1 MAQPSGLLLGKRKR
15 PEAPLDDSAGVSEQ
29 PLTASKMPKTHTY
42 SSPIGFYGPTT
53 GQLDLVYPFWY
64 QTSSGGGGGTI
75 VPPVNPPLLDPA
87 GPLYVQ
93 NNMLRMRTG
102 APIVV
107 SNGTLGLSYDTSLGL
122 SDQNQLQVNLEPNG
136 PLKATDDGIE
146 LTVDPLTLEVTD
158 WELGVKI
165 DPAGPLDAST
175 DGLTLRTD
183 DTLSLGQDPT
193 THEYELGLKLHPSG
207 PLEVST
213 DGLNLRIDDT
223 LLVEQ
228 DATTHEYELGVHLNP
243 TGPVTADE
251 NGIDLEINTDT
262 LTVTAGAA
270 GGGGELSVLLNPQGA
285 IQTSGSAGIGVAVGS
300 GLQIASNAVSV
311 KPDPA
316 GPISASS
323 TGVTLNYDNS
333 DFTITDGKLTLY
345 KTPAVTSDAYLSSG
359 NSAMTTYTATFATSS
374 HYEYRCSYFLQQ
386 WLRDMLITTSLYIKL
401 DRTQFQNL
409 STDQSAQNAR
419 YFTFWVTSAASTNL
433 STLTTPTITPST
445 VPWNQFLPGV
455 NYSNPTLFDYTVGI
469 GGGVNS
475 IYYEPV
481 SGEIQTFEPVTTGAW
496 ATQTYSPGT
505 VTVCALPV
513 NVRTGSSS
521 SMTMLCFNFR
531 CSNSGIFKTAATDGT
546 LLIGPITYTCP
557 GSRFLN

>member
-29 PLTASKMPKTHTY
+29 PLTASKMPKTRTY

-53 GQLDLVYPFWY
+53 GQLDLVYPFWF
-64 QTSSGGGGGTI
+64 QNSSGGGGGTVI
-75 VPPVNPPLLDPA
+75 PPVNPPLLDPA

-107 SNGTLGLSYDTSLGL
+107 SNGALGLSYDTSLGL

-136 PLKATDDGIE
+136 PLKVTDDGIE

-193 THEYELGLKLHPSG
+193 THEYELGLKLDPSG
-207 PLEVST
+207 PLEASA
-213 DGLNLRIDDT
+213 DGLNLRLDDT

-228 DATTHEYELGVHLNP
+228 DVTTHEYELGVHLNP
-243 TGPVTADE
+243 NGPVTADE

-285 IQTSGSAGIGVAVGS
+285 IRTSGSAGIGVAVGS
-300 GLQIASNAVSV
+300 GLQIASNAVSI

-323 TGVTLNYDNS
+323 TGLTLNYDNS
-333 DFTITDGKLTLY
+333 DFAITDGKLTLY
-345 KTPAVTSDAYLSSG
+345 KTPAVTSDAYLISG
-359 NSAMTTYTATFATSS
+359 NSAMTTYTASFATSS
-374 HYEYRCSYFLQQ
+374 NYQYRCSYFLQQ
-386 WLRDMLITTSLYIKL
+386 WLRDRLVITSLYIKL
-401 DRTQFQNL
+401 DRSQLEYL
-409 STDQSAQNAR
+409 SSDTAAQNAR
-419 YFTFWVTSAASTNL
+419 YFTFWVSSNSLMNL
-433 STLTTPTITPST
+433 SGIDVPVITPST
-445 VPWNQFLPGV
+445 VAWNKFLPDV
-455 NYSNPTLFDYTVGI
+455 NYTNPPPFNFNT
-469 GGGVNS
+469 S
-475 IYYEPV
+475 IYFEPP
-481 SGEIQTFEPVTTGAW
+481 SGEILTFNPVTTGDW
-496 ATQTYSPGT
+496 NTPTYSPGT
-505 VTVCALPV
+505 VSVCVLPV
-513 NVRTGSSS
+513 NVQASTG
-521 SMTMLCFNFR
+521 TLQTLLCFNFR
-531 CSNSGIFKTAATDGT
+531 CANSGLFKTAATTGT
-546 LLIGPITYTCP
+546 FYVGPIVYSCP
-557 GSRFLN
+557 GNRLI